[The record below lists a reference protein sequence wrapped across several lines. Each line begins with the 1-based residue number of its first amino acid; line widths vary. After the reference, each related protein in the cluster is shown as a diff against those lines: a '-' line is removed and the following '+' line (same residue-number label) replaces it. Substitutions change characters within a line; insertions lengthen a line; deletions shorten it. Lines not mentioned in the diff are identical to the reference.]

1 MSKIIRFASN
11 FFLSVDDNFFK
22 DNSEQERTRLLRFTE
37 EKNNQIL
44 HYNNQLAQLQTKL
57 DKAQSNAVKWESKW
71 THIQNTAA
79 KKTLLLGRI
88 KIATHNLYQ
97 VSFTPLNPCNCNT
110 FIQLVCKHSR
120 GSSGN
125 PTDNTVVQLERIQTF
140 IQDLT
145 QITNEIRRQEAEQRE
160 KEKAKNRE

>member
-1 MSKIIRFASN
+1 VGIKVDAHPKYCCEEDSASRPYQN
-11 FFLSVDDNFFK
+11 R
-22 DNSEQERTRLLRFTE
+22 NS
-37 EKNNQIL
+37 
-44 HYNNQLAQLQTKL
+44 
-57 DKAQSNAVKWESKW
+57 QSLPGF
-71 THIQNTAA
+71 
-79 KKTLLLGRI
+79 LLL
-88 KIATHNLYQ
+88 HLNL
-97 VSFTPLNPCNCNT
+97 CNCNT
-110 FIQLVCKHSR
+110 FFQLVCKHSR